1 MSDPDV
7 VKGDPASGSPGY
19 ASTPSRSVTGQ
30 TGSRSPVG
38 DSPSR
43 ANPSGVMP
51 ASVPLTSR
59 SPVHALRGTP
69 GPLYIRSGVGVV
81 RNPLHPRG
89 CPRSPGLHVR
99 PRVLAQPTEVA
110 MPPAPVAQRVV
121 PRAREP
127 VAPQPMME
135 VPVAPS
141 GGAHFAR
148 ALRER
153 PVSRASYELV
163 VHELRLAKRQR
174 DHEQCRARQFQD
186 DIQIHLKQK
195 AELATARDNAN
206 ALADSR
212 ADEIKDLRNSMET
225 DPDREAERDSAA
237 KRIARLQKKLDA
249 SNLKYQDL
257 LATVGSKSLGGVAPA
272 GASSADMHKVLNR
285 PGAFDGES
293 TSTISVV
300 DWLVVVKHYFRAVQ
314 QPRAKWVTI
323 ASSYLRGEA
332 MRFWANR
339 KKALTKPEYN
349 SWLVFKTA
357 LLERFDSENTAV
369 SARLRLDALSQG
381 DLAMPNLC
389 TSLTSSRPISLTC
402 LRQT

>member
-1 MSDPDV
+1 
-7 VKGDPASGSPGY
+7 
-19 ASTPSRSVTGQ
+19 
-30 TGSRSPVG
+30 
-38 DSPSR
+38 
-43 ANPSGVMP
+43 
-51 ASVPLTSR
+51 
-59 SPVHALRGTP
+59 
-69 GPLYIRSGVGVV
+69 
-81 RNPLHPRG
+81 
-89 CPRSPGLHVR
+89 
-99 PRVLAQPTEVA
+99 
-110 MPPAPVAQRVV
+110 
-121 PRAREP
+121 
-127 VAPQPMME
+127 
-135 VPVAPS
+135 
-141 GGAHFAR
+141 
-148 ALRER
+148 
-153 PVSRASYELV
+153 V
-163 VHELRLAKRQR
+163 VHELRVAKSQR
-174 DHEQCRARQFQD
+174 DYEQSRARQFQD

-195 AELATARDNAN
+195 AELATARDAAH

-257 LATVGSKSLGGVAPA
+257 LASVGSKSLGGVAPA

-300 DWLVVVKHYFRAVQ
+300 DWLVVVKHYFRAVK

-339 KKALTKPEYN
+339 KKSLTKPDYR

-381 DLAMPNLC
+381 DLAMPKFVHKFDLI
-389 TSLTSSRPISLTC
+389 TSYIPDMSEADMIHRFLEAVRGDLKLSLSNNPNTGKRWTDYSQ
-402 LRQT
+402 LRQFALNLYPTRPLLGGSGGVSHTPTGDRGGVSHTPSTGDREHSGRRFGRLYKNAANRPVLRTQDEFQAIVAAQVCGFCYREGHQAGECTAVHPAAGSPPVV